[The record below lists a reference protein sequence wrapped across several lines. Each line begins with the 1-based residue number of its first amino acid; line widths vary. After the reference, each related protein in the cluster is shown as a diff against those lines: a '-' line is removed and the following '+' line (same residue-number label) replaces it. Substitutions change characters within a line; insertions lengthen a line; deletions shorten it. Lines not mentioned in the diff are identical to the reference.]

1 MDTVVEVR
9 SASKA
14 FGRTRALEDVS
25 LVIDRGEVVALLGPN
40 GAGKTTLISLL
51 LGLRKPSSGAVS
63 IFGLN
68 PRDRRARSRTGV
80 MLQESGL
87 PMFLRVREIIELFRT
102 FYPNPIECGAAIRL
116 AGLDEKADSM
126 IATLSGGQQQRLYFA
141 LAICG
146 GPDALFLDEPTVG
159 LDVESRR
166 NFWLHLREFVRA
178 GRTLLLTTH
187 YLEEAD
193 ALADRIIVIDKGHL
207 VADAPP
213 GVLKSRVQNKRLSFE
228 TPTMPDLDGL
238 PVQRVEMDGNRVHLL
253 TSEPEAVLRAL
264 FSRNA
269 EVRNLEVVGATLE
282 EAVMG
287 LTGDAAH
294 G

>member
-9 SASKA
+9 NASKVY
-14 FGRTRALEDVS
+14 GRTLALENTS
-25 LVIDRGEVVALLGPN
+25 LSIDRGEVVALLGPN
-40 GAGKTTLISLL
+40 GAGKTTLVSLL
-51 LGLRKPSSGAVS
+51 LGLRKPSSGTVS
-63 IFGLN
+63 VFGLN
-68 PRDRRARSRTGV
+68 PRDRLARSRTGV

-87 PMFLRVREIIELFRT
+87 PMFLRVRVVVDLFRT
-102 FYPNPIECGAAIRL
+102 YYPHPIGCDEAIRS
-116 AGLDEKADSM
+116 AGLVDKANSM
-126 IATLSGGQQQRLYFA
+126 IVALSGGQQQRLYFA

-146 GPDALFLDEPTVG
+146 DPDALFLDEPTVG

-166 NFWLHLREFVRA
+166 NFWLHLRDFVRS

-193 ALADRIIVIDKGHL
+193 AIADRIIVIDKGRI

-213 GVLKSRVQNKRLSFE
+213 SVLKSRVQNRRLSFE
-228 TPTMPDLDGL
+228 TKTMPNLDGL
-238 PVQRVEMDGNRVHLL
+238 PVQHVEYRGSRVDLL

-264 FSRNA
+264 FSRNVD
-269 EVRNLEVVGATLE
+269 VRNLEVVGATLE
-282 EAVMG
+282 EAVVG
-287 LTGDAAH
+287 LTADAQH